1 MRTDSRSPSA
11 RVIAGALALVAT
23 AAAFLQIE
31 RGIGDV
37 HQSLLYVAHNLMI
50 TGALAIFFLLLTRRP
65 WTSALAGLAIV
76 LLIWFASRLKVAAT
90 DVPALASDLPRILDT
105 WDVVL
110 AFGWPVLVAA
120 GVGAIL
126 LGVLVGRERPMSI
139 DWPRR
144 FAGAAASIALLAG
157 SGAIQARIPV
167 DDDDVLTNNGPKIA
181 QFVRSIYATPDFRD
195 ARFPDLGPYCCFR
208 NEAPPRL
215 RFGGAV
221 MPNVVVVLQESTF
234 PPENLRGLTPVRNRL
249 LEGAAPLRVDVIGG
263 GTWVEEYALL
273 HGVPPS
279 VYGRDF
285 MQVLWLGRRLGLE
298 GRLAPMLAAAGYRT
312 VSVLPAFAHEL
323 GDSGEMQ
330 RSLGFER
337 VVDCPKIDGCERGG
351 AWTSVADAALYA
363 HALKE
368 LRAAETPAFVY
379 VATMRQHSPHVSGY
393 PKRAYRDEIVAEYLR
408 RLDASATEADDF
420 LRELKSLAR
429 PTVVLM
435 FGDHIATDVNSAFS
449 QEEFRRSRRHTFFN
463 LYDAT
468 GEPVAGRLMDAYRS
482 VEAPSTAFLD
492 AILLRFAG
500 FESDYIDRKLAMM
513 QACGGVFCVKPEDG
527 SQVDTRGAPQ

>member
-1 MRTDSRSPSA
+1 
-11 RVIAGALALVAT
+11 VIAGVLALVAT
-23 AAAFLQIE
+23 VIAFLQIE

-65 WTSALAGLAIV
+65 WTSALAGVAV
-76 LLIWFASRLKVAAT
+76 VMLIWFASRLKVAAT

-120 GVGAIL
+120 AVSAIL
-126 LGVLVGRERPMSI
+126 LGVMISRERPMRI

-144 FAGAAASIALLAG
+144 FAGAAASIALLVG
-157 SGAIQARIPV
+157 SGTIQARIPV

-181 QFVRSIYATPDFRD
+181 QFVRSIYSTPDFRD

-208 NEAPPRL
+208 NEVPPRL
-215 RFGGAV
+215 RFSGAV

-234 PPENLRGLTPVRNRL
+234 PPDNLRGVRPVRNRL
-249 LEGAAPLRVDVIGG
+249 LDGAAPLQVDVIGG

-285 MQVLWLGRRLGLE
+285 MQVLWLGRKLGLE
-298 GRLAPMLAAAGYRT
+298 GRLAPMLAGAGYRT
-312 VSVLPAFAHEL
+312 VSVLPSFGHEL
-323 GDSGEMQ
+323 GDSSGMQ
-330 RSLGFER
+330 RSLGFDR
-337 VVDCPKIDGCERGG
+337 VADCSQIDGCERGG
-351 AWTSVADAALYA
+351 AWTSVPDAALYA

-379 VATMRQHSPHVSGY
+379 VATMRQHSPHAAGY

-408 RLDASATEADDF
+408 RLELSATEADDF
-420 LRELKSLAR
+420 LRELRSLAR

-435 FGDHIATDVNSAFS
+435 FGDHIATDVNSAFTA
-449 QEEFRRSRRHTFFN
+449 EEFRGSRRRTFFN
-463 LYDAT
+463 LYDAK
-468 GEPVAGRLMDAYRS
+468 GEAVAGSLIDAYRS

-513 QACGGVFCVKPEDG
+513 QACGGVFCNKPEG
-527 SQVDTRGAPQ
+527 GPQVVTRRAPQ